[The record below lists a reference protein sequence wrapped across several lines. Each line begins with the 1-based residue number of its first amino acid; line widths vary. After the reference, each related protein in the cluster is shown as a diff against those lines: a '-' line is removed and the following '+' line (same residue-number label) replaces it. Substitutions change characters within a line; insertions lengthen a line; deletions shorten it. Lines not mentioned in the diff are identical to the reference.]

1 MKRMTSLLTAATV
14 LGLAAFAQSA
24 VAQTSAGAQPADP
37 STQPAPSAQQSMPSE
52 EPATM
57 PPSSSE
63 PSAGAP
69 SSDDSSTTSTT
80 ATGPDARSGTSSSA
94 ATSPSAEPNTRLAAI
109 TPPGMSTEE
118 ACTGFKSI
126 RECAVALHAAQN
138 LSIPFPDL
146 KSKLTGGQKLGA
158 AIHDLKPEA
167 NAKEEARR
175 AEEQA
180 RSDAQAGPQG

>member
-1 MKRMTSLLTAATV
+1 MKRNTSLLTAATV

-24 VAQTSAGAQPADP
+24 VAQTPAGARPADP

-52 EPATM
+52 QSATM
-57 PPSSSE
+57 PPSSSSSD
-63 PSAGAP
+63 PSAGAA
-69 SSDDSSTTSTT
+69 SSDDSTT
-80 ATGPDARSGTSSSA
+80 ATGPDARSGTSAST
-94 ATSPSAEPNTRLAAI
+94 ATSSSAEPNTRLAAI
-109 TPPGMSTEE
+109 TPPGMSTEQ

>member
-1 MKRMTSLLTAATV
+1 MKRMTSLLTAASV

-24 VAQTSAGAQPADP
+24 VAQTSAGAQPAE
-37 STQPAPSAQQSMPSE
+37 QS
-52 EPATM
+52 ATM
-57 PPSSSE
+57 PPSS
-63 PSAGAP
+63 PSSDPSIAAP
-69 SSDDSSTTSTT
+69 SSDDSSTTSAT
-80 ATGPDARSGTSSSA
+80 ATGPDARSGTTSSA

-109 TPPGMSTEE
+109 TPPGMSTEA

-146 KSKLTGGQKLGA
+146 KSKLSGGQKLGA

-180 RSDAQAGPQG
+180 RSDVQAGPQG

>member
-1 MKRMTSLLTAATV
+1 MKRITSLLTAATV

-52 EPATM
+52 QSATM
-57 PPSSSE
+57 PPSE
-63 PSAGAP
+63 PSNGVP
-69 SSDDSSTTSTT
+69 PSDDSSTTSTT
-80 ATGPDARSGTSSSA
+80 ANGPDARPGTSSSA

-146 KSKLTGGQKLGA
+146 KSKLSGGQKLGA

-180 RSDAQAGPQG
+180 RSDAQARPQG